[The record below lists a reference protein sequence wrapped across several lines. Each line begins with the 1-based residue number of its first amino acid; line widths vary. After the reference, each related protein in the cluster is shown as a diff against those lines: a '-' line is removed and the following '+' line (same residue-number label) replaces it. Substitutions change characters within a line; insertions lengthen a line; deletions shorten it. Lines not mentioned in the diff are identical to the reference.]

1 MCSKLC
7 HELFIDLK
15 NPDAKAIFDEQCK
28 MVMGQI
34 DAFLTLTE
42 EIDQELSNPNY
53 RKSAPVPNAG
63 FKRQESL
70 SNMYEDEGS

>member
-15 NPDAKAIFDEQCK
+15 NPDARTIFEVQCK
-28 MVMGQI
+28 EVMGQI

-42 EIDQELSNPNY
+42 EIDQELTNPNY
-53 RKSAPVPNAG
+53 QKSASISNTG

-70 SNMYEDEGS
+70 SNIYEDEG